1 MGVVEYRE
9 KSWRNVSFNP
19 GALKLFE
26 LSAPPA
32 TGLTLAELGVSTP
45 LQKFWAALYP
55 RARGTGSTMTTERPH
70 AEKQRDYLISVV
82 PLGRPGGHDRCC
94 FSSRTSSSENQRV
107 PRFLKGVACGP
118 SASSSAASPTNSTIS
133 SPRFCS
139 RPTCSRPSGA
149 ASLRSSAN
157 CKSSTIPRGARPIS
171 RADSLRLVAAP
182 RCAPPLSRCPP
193 SSMEIQVTPP
203 DHRSLHRAGGRAR
216 HRPPGALPAL
226 RSRTANP
233 PQRPAER
240 PRHPRR

>member
-133 SPRFCS
+133 SP
-139 RPTCSRPSGA
+139 
-149 ASLRSSAN
+149 
-157 CKSSTIPRGARPIS
+157 PILLK
-171 RADSLRLVAAP
+171 ADLLK
-182 RCAPPLSRCPP
+182 
-193 SSMEIQVTPP
+193 
-203 DHRSLHRAGGRAR
+203 AGWSCE
-216 HRPPGALPAL
+216 PAL
-226 RSRTANP
+226 IS
-233 PQRPAER
+233 EL
-240 PRHPRR
+240 